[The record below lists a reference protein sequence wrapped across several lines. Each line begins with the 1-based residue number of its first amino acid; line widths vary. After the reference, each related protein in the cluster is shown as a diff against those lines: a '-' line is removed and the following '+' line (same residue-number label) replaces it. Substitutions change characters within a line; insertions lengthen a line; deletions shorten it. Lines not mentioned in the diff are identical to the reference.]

1 MSDTTITRAR
11 LVTAV
16 SALVLVAGGVG
27 FGLAKLGTSSAADQT
42 ASPAPQK
49 KILYWYDPMIP
60 GERHDGPGL
69 SSMGM
74 KLIPRY
80 ADEGAGGSA
89 APGVA
94 IDPASLQRLGARIV
108 TVERGSLSNSA
119 SATGSIE
126 FNDRNVAVVQA
137 RSGGFVQRVYARAP
151 GDVVPA
157 GAPLADILV
166 PEWAGAQAEY
176 LAVRRTGDAGLT
188 RAARERLL
196 LLGMPAGSIASA
208 EWRGRPQ
215 GVTTISTPV
224 GGVIKT
230 LGVRQGMTVAQ
241 GQTLAEV
248 NGLATVWLNAA
259 VPEAL
264 AGNLRI
270 GTPVIATLAAF
281 PGESFRGRIAAIL
294 PQAEAASRTLTIRVE
309 LPNRAGRLRPGMFA
323 SVALDQGS
331 RDALLVPSEAV
342 IRTGRRTLVML
353 AGPGGRFRPAEVRT
367 GAEGGGKT
375 EIVAG
380 LTEGEKVVASGQFL
394 IDSEA
399 SLAGLDARPI
409 GGETRL
415 TTKPAPKSATPI
427 YETVGSI
434 EAIDRSGVTLSHQ
447 PVPAI
452 GWPAMTMTFRVADPA
467 LVRGYRK
474 GDRVRFG
481 FDQPADGPTLR
492 RMTREAGR

>member
-69 SSMGM
+69 SSMRM

-248 NGLATVWLNAA
+248 NGLATVW
-259 VPEAL
+259 
-264 AGNLRI
+264 
-270 GTPVIATLAAF
+270 AF

-409 GGETRL
+409 GVEASPA
-415 TTKPAPKSATPI
+415 TKPAVKPTASI

-434 EAIDRSGVTLSHQ
+434 EAIDRSSVTLSHQ

-474 GDRVRFG
+474 GERVRFG

>member
-69 SSMGM
+69 SSMRM

-196 LLGMPAGSIASA
+196 LLGMPAGSFASA

-215 GVTTISTPV
+215 G
-224 GGVIKT
+224 GGTSRFVIWT
-230 LGVRQGMTVAQ
+230 
-241 GQTLAEV
+241 
-248 NGLATVWLNAA
+248 AA
-259 VPEAL
+259 VGTNGQQRPE
-264 AGNLRI
+264 RC
-270 GTPVIATLAAF
+270 
-281 PGESFRGRIAAIL
+281 R
-294 PQAEAASRTLTIRVE
+294 
-309 LPNRAGRLRPGMFA
+309 
-323 SVALDQGS
+323 
-331 RDALLVPSEAV
+331 
-342 IRTGRRTLVML
+342 
-353 AGPGGRFRPAEVRT
+353 
-367 GAEGGGKT
+367 
-375 EIVAG
+375 
-380 LTEGEKVVASGQFL
+380 KV
-394 IDSEA
+394 
-399 SLAGLDARPI
+399 
-409 GGETRL
+409 
-415 TTKPAPKSATPI
+415 
-427 YETVGSI
+427 Y
-434 EAIDRSGVTLSHQ
+434 
-447 PVPAI
+447 
-452 GWPAMTMTFRVADPA
+452 
-467 LVRGYRK
+467 
-474 GDRVRFG
+474 
-481 FDQPADGPTLR
+481 
-492 RMTREAGR
+492 

>member
-1 MSDTTITRAR
+1 MSRVTTLSTRSLIAG
-11 LVTAV
+11 VAAI
-16 SALVLVAGGVG
+16 ALLATAGGY
-27 FGLAKLGTSSAADQT
+27 GLGQWRKA
-42 ASPAPQK
+42 PAPAAGEEPDRQ
-49 KILYWYDPMIP
+49 ILYWYDPMIP

-69 SSMGM
+69 SSMRM

-270 GTPVIATLAAF
+270 GTPVRTETMAT
-281 PGESFRGRIAAIL
+281 
-294 PQAEAASRTLTIRVE
+294 
-309 LPNRAGRLRPGMFA
+309 
-323 SVALDQGS
+323 
-331 RDALLVPSEAV
+331 
-342 IRTGRRTLVML
+342 VM
-353 AGPGGRFRPAEVRT
+353 
-367 GAEGGGKT
+367 
-375 EIVAG
+375 
-380 LTEGEKVVASGQFL
+380 
-394 IDSEA
+394 
-399 SLAGLDARPI
+399 
-409 GGETRL
+409 
-415 TTKPAPKSATPI
+415 AT
-427 YETVGSI
+427 
-434 EAIDRSGVTLSHQ
+434 
-447 PVPAI
+447 
-452 GWPAMTMTFRVADPA
+452 
-467 LVRGYRK
+467 
-474 GDRVRFG
+474 
-481 FDQPADGPTLR
+481 PADGPSLGVAPSGTWTWMSVFSNTGGLTPKSR
-492 RMTREAGR
+492 ARERT

>member
-94 IDPASLQRLGARIV
+94 IDPASVQRLGARIV

-309 LPNRAGRLRPGMFA
+309 LPNRAGRLRPGRGHLKVCHMD
-323 SVALDQGS
+323 SGS
-331 RDALLVPSEAV
+331 RNKWS
-342 IRTGRRTLVML
+342 
-353 AGPGGRFRPAEVRT
+353 
-367 GAEGGGKT
+367 
-375 EIVAG
+375 
-380 LTEGEKVVASGQFL
+380 
-394 IDSEA
+394 
-399 SLAGLDARPI
+399 
-409 GGETRL
+409 
-415 TTKPAPKSATPI
+415 TKA
-427 YETVGSI
+427 
-434 EAIDRSGVTLSHQ
+434 
-447 PVPAI
+447 
-452 GWPAMTMTFRVADPA
+452 
-467 LVRGYRK
+467 
-474 GDRVRFG
+474 
-481 FDQPADGPTLR
+481 
-492 RMTREAGR
+492 